1 MIDNISPRL
10 VQRIRHK
17 LVTNDHR
24 IMIAGKYYNIKITPI
39 GKCVNY
45 DGHLFY
51 RLNSRAASVIKDRPS
66 EDLIGDNFMIV

>member
-24 IMIAGKYYNIKITPI
+24 IMLRGKYYKIYLTPL
-39 GKCVNY
+39 GKFINY
-45 DGHLFY
+45 EGHLFY
-51 RLNSRAASVIKDRPS
+51 RLNPGRYL
-66 EDLIGDNFMIV
+66 EDLSCQEFGNNFLVV